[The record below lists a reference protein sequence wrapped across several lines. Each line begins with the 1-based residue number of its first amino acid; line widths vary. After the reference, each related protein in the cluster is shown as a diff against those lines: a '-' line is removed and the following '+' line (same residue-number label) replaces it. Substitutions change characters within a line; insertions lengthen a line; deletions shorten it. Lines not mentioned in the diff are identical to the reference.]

1 MSFEGRAFYNLL
13 RMQEAETSVVVKPW
27 QALDYREVK
36 ENELFHSLEQL
47 DVFLTPKTYKSYAQT
62 CSSPEELAQI
72 ILGEE
77 ADAERREK
85 VYLLLFEMWR
95 RFCKDEQS
103 LSIFC
108 DELDYQIDQHDRGVE
123 NDEILQELLD
133 ELENILDQT
142 ADHGEDPQ
150 KVFEL
155 VAALIAHNIESFI
168 YTFASEQVDKGNDV
182 YASELVDGF
191 YEYFDEK
198 MWLDFLKVRFV
209 AMADPKEAIVMLELL
224 LEKIQEVPDLD
235 LCFEILYYLIYQEDI
250 PLFYTVLKKTEALLE
265 KEEDFQDLLEI
276 VVEYLST
283 LDKEVEEDK
292 IRALLKKRMHLE
304 KEKAFDLKDNDMKE
318 LNKVLRLTAL

>member
-13 RMQEAETSVVVKPW
+13 RMQEAETSIVVKPW
-27 QALDYREVK
+27 QALDYRGVK
-36 ENELFHSLEQL
+36 ENELFHSLEKL

-77 ADAERREK
+77 DDAERREK

-123 NDEILQELLD
+123 NDEILQELLT

-191 YEYFDEK
+191 YEYFEDK

-235 LCFEILYYLIYQEDI
+235 LCFEILYYLIYQEDV

-292 IRALLKKRMHLE
+292 VRLLLKKRMHLE
-304 KEKAFDLKDNDMKE
+304 KEKAFDLKDSDMQE
-318 LNKVLRLTAL
+318 LNKVLRLTTL

>member
-1 MSFEGRAFYNLL
+1 
-13 RMQEAETSVVVKPW
+13 
-27 QALDYREVK
+27 
-36 ENELFHSLEQL
+36 
-47 DVFLTPKTYKSYAQT
+47 
-62 CSSPEELAQI
+62 
-72 ILGEE
+72 
-77 ADAERREK
+77 
-85 VYLLLFEMWR
+85 MWR

-191 YEYFDEK
+191 YEYFEDK

-224 LEKIQEVPDLD
+224 LEKLQDVPDLD
-235 LCFEILYYLIYQEDI
+235 LCFEVLYYLIYQEDI